1 MQIIERLQNKISE
14 DRLSVLKISKET
26 GIPAYRIYKWLDGK
40 ANPKHEDVQILEKW
54 LSKGVEKLTKE
65 KPPEEPTYD
74 DTRELIKALREH
86 NETLKN
92 QVQSSLTA
100 LHAELRSNRELL
112 VSLINGTTARGET
125 IMEFLEELTR
135 QQPGNLV
142 ARSDKREIDLQAK
155 HNRKGNKAAADND
168 GKV

>member
-1 MQIIERLQNKISE
+1 MKLGDQIKAKRNKERLSAE
-14 DRLSVLKISKET
+14 DLARKLGLKKEN
-26 GIPAYRIYKWLDGK
+26 IYKWERGSTPS
-40 ANPKHEDVQILEKW
+40 N
-54 LSKGVEKLTKE
+54 
-65 KPPEEPTYD
+65 PEEYKIVTDWLNNLEHSPKPLESSTTHD

-155 HNRKGNKAAADND
+155 HNRKGNKAASDND